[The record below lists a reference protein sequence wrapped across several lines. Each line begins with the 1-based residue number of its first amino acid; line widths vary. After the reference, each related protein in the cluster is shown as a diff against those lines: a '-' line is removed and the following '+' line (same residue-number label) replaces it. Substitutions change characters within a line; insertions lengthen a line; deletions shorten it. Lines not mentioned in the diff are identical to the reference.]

1 MKQLI
6 IEGQK
11 ELTGEIKISGAK
23 NSVVALIPAAI
34 LSDEEVTLYNVPNIS
49 DTNALIDIIELL
61 NGKVE
66 YIYNLVCSLCEKQKA
81 LILKRIRAKQWIK
94 LLEGIINKLGNFQ
107 NKQESEKL

>member
-34 LSDEEVTLYNVPNIS
+34 LSD
-49 DTNALIDIIELL
+49 
-61 NGKVE
+61 
-66 YIYNLVCSLCEKQKA
+66 
-81 LILKRIRAKQWIK
+81 
-94 LLEGIINKLGNFQ
+94 
-107 NKQESEKL
+107 

>member
-61 NGKVE
+61 K
-66 YIYNLVCSLCEKQKA
+66 EK
-81 LILKRIRAKQWIK
+81 
-94 LLEGIINKLGNFQ
+94 
-107 NKQESEKL
+107 